1 MTIKLAFTSE
11 KDLEKHPATFL
22 MLSHFPDAEVSFG
35 LGARSRV
42 FHFTADLLQALE
54 PAKFGNGF
62 LRQLEEL
69 LELGKDVAIDV
80 SEDQA
85 AAIGML
91 PDRDGFQWVRTTV
104 RRVDLGDG
112 SVRYVVSYYSGT
124 REVSGSGLET
134 WENLE
139 NRVREFVALD
149 WQAIAETLKTEES
162 WSGVHHLPVETV
174 RFIFDGQR

>member
-1 MTIKLAFTSE
+1 
-11 KDLEKHPATFL
+11 
-22 MLSHFPDAEVSFG
+22 
-35 LGARSRV
+35 
-42 FHFTADLLQALE
+42 
-54 PAKFGNGF
+54 
-62 LRQLEEL
+62 
-69 LELGKDVAIDV
+69 
-80 SEDQA
+80 
-85 AAIGML
+85 ML